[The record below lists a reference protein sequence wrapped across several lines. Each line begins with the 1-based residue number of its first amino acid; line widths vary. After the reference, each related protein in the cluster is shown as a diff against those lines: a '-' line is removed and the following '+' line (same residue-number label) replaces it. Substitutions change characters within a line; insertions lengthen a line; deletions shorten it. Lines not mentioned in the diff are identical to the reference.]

1 MQMPHRPEPCQRRR
15 AGASGHVLRGVAG
28 VPVGVV
34 DPARDT
40 SSVTA
45 QGHGKGTRMRGG
57 GFTAAARG

>member
-1 MQMPHRPEPCQRRR
+1 MWPSAAPLR
-15 AGASGHVLRGVAG
+15 AA
-28 VPVGVV
+28 GVV